1 MSPHSSTPDASNIT
15 IGTLLRLVR
24 PNVFRRSAK
33 MLKRL
38 KNLTRCSKSKRA
50 DHLFHRRSHS
60 HGGFENDFGL
70 GHTDVNEM
78 MGKFKLLSKGQRF
91 AFLSTLVPE
100 LLLPEALVVAR
111 RIDPR
116 LKRDFLKDL
125 PLELS
130 LHCLSFVEDART
142 LARASQVS
150 QYWYALLQDE
160 TTWKHMCTRTRFFPL
175 VSPFPSHSS
184 HSRTSRR
191 FDNPFVSRVPHS
203 NLRLQMGRVSLN
215 PLAQNFITTP
225 RFARLAELG
234 SVRPMSPP
242 TTPRSFKQQFKDAY
256 LTESNWLTGG
266 QLIASHKHTDDGVVT
281 SLAIDDTF
289 IVVGMA
295 NSQIE
300 VYDSRTGAW
309 LNSLKGHE
317 AGVWALML
325 VSPHRRPPPTPPIPQ
340 EQSYVTPQDL
350 HSNSLTSPST
360 YREEGRS
367 RRASF
372 TAATSQSA
380 RHAPT
385 GGPSSR
391 GIQRPNTTLGVGEE
405 NNRSG
410 TYTGKKPV
418 QSDLCGAAMGYGSDK
433 HLVVS
438 GGCDRNVRVWD
449 ANTGQCLHVLRGHS
463 STVRCLKVIDGKP
476 LAITGS
482 RDWTLRVWDIERGR
496 CVHILQGHQQSVRC
510 VEVAGNIAATGSY
523 DFTCRLWNVET
534 GQCLRVLV
542 GHYHQ
547 IYAIAFDGE
556 RVVTGSLDS
565 TVRVWDAAT
574 GTCMALLQG
583 HTSLVGQLQLTSDT
597 LVTGGSDGRV
607 IIFDLT
613 TLTCLHR
620 LCAHDNSVTC
630 LQFDDRYIISGGNDG
645 RVKLWDMR
653 TGAFIRELT
662 RRCDA
667 VWRVNFRDDRCVIL
681 LQRGGRTVLEVLS
694 FRAGEK
700 GGERITT

>member
-1 MSPHSSTPDASNIT
+1 
-15 IGTLLRLVR
+15 
-24 PNVFRRSAK
+24 
-33 MLKRL
+33 
-38 KNLTRCSKSKRA
+38 
-50 DHLFHRRSHS
+50 
-60 HGGFENDFGL
+60 
-70 GHTDVNEM
+70 

-317 AGVWALML
+317 AGVWAL
-325 VSPHRRPPPTPPIPQ
+325 I
-340 EQSYVTPQDL
+340 
-350 HSNSLTSPST
+350 
-360 YREEGRS
+360 
-367 RRASF
+367 
-372 TAATSQSA
+372 
-380 RHAPT
+380 
-385 GGPSSR
+385 
-391 GIQRPNTTLGVGEE
+391 
-405 NNRSG
+405 
-410 TYTGKKPV
+410 
-418 QSDLCGAAMGYGSDK
+418 DLCGAAMGYGSDK